1 MISLKHWVEDKHAI
15 GIYFYL
21 LTSHMRLQN
30 AKELYFYAT
39 VLGEKNG
46 HVYWLSHEHQ
56 HTLHRSLALTARTP
70 RARKSEA
77 FRPRGISRAGA
88 GCEQGTRRFQRA
100 LGIQQACGSAAA
112 HVRASAVLSRGTKP
126 LRQHLSSESDISS
139 REPRPLVRPC
149 SRFSLQRRSGWWQRA
164 AYHQYR

>member
-112 HVRASAVLSRGTKP
+112 HTLEPARCFPEAPNPSGSTSAASL
-126 LRQHLSSESDISS
+126 IF
-139 REPRPLVRPC
+139 PRVNRD
-149 SRFSLQRRSGWWQRA
+149 
-164 AYHQYR
+164 H